1 MESDWDSHSVRTA
14 IRFLRVDRWED
25 QIGKPL
31 DIDLRRCAVAAVAA
45 GLSTAQATKRFSVS
59 QAAVGAWVRPKR
71 VTGDVWPKP
80 QGSGTGSVLD
90 PHQGFI
96 LVLIEAD
103 KDITRV
109 EIGKHL
115 ADTCGLRVVP
125 ATIWYWLDRRAI
137 TFKQNRARQ
146 RAAAPRGAA
155 QARGDRNGGCR
166 TPLPAAL

>member
-1 MESDWDSHSVRTA
+1 MSKTDAKVSGNLPAAQAAAECDTNCFSA
-14 IRFLRVDRWED
+14 
-25 QIGKPL
+25 
-31 DIDLRRCAVAAVAA
+31 DLRGWFLCQDVSPAW
-45 GLSTAQATKRFSVS
+45 QNTKSKKQNNCVI
-59 QAAVGAWVRPKR
+59 G
-71 VTGDVWPKP
+71 P

-90 PHQGFI
+90 PHEGFI